1 MEKWSKR
8 AWKTWILNFLNGV
21 LISEN
26 SEIWDLGSRDVHH
39 MDLNCRI
46 HVSSQLTHSMFQNQT
61 RSSYIIAL

>member
-46 HVSSQLTHSMFQNQT
+46 HVSSQLTHSMF
-61 RSSYIIAL
+61 